1 MAAEDEA
8 RFAAVAKKEGK
19 AWYVV
24 VINDTWYGEC
34 SVPRALSGHACHHRL
49 SRPPHCLSLCICPQT
64 FWRHQPPVDALLPI
78 MVPSSG
84 SPLTPSSCPP

>member
-49 SRPPHCLSLCICPQT
+49 SRPPPLPVSL
-64 FWRHQPPVDALLPI
+64 HLPSD
-78 MVPSSG
+78 VLAASTSR
-84 SPLTPSSCPP
+84 